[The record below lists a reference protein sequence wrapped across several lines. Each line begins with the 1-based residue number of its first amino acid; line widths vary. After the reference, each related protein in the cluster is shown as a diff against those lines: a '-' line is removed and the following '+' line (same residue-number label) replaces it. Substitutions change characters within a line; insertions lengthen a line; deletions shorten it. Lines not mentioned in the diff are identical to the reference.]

1 MKPDDLIALNEEI
14 AGMARAGLPLDQG
27 LAALAKEMGRGRLR
41 EVTSAIARDLKAGRT
56 LPEALERQSGK
67 VPPYYASLVAAGIRT
82 GRIGEVLASLTQYGR
97 AMANLRTIVID
108 ALFYPIVILIFA
120 FALLGFQLLYILPNF
135 EKIFADF
142 QMQLPFA
149 TEVLLSVGRHP
160 MELFF
165 DPLLAMIVAALVF
178 RWVLRSTVMGRGQW
192 GRLVYAI
199 PLIGTL
205 IRSARMASYTD
216 LLAILVD
223 HELPLPEA
231 FRLAGAATTDP
242 VMAASTRL
250 IERDLAEGVAL
261 ADALRNRGLV
271 PEWVA
276 WMTGLGERRGA
287 LGQTLHQVAETY
299 RRQVEMRAALLRSV
313 LPPFMI
319 FGTAGLFTAF
329 FVFGVMF
336 PVFKLLEGLMK

>member
-27 LAALAKEMGRGRLR
+27 LAALAREMGRGRLR
-41 EVTSAIARDLKAGRT
+41 SVTSAIANDLKAGRT
-56 LPEALERQSGK
+56 LPEALERQGTN
-67 VPPYYASLVAAGIRT
+67 VPPYYSSLVAAGIRT
-82 GRIGEVLASLTQYGR
+82 GRIGDVLASLTAYGR
-97 AMANLRTIVID
+97 AMANLRTIVLD
-108 ALFYPIVILIFA
+108 ALFYPAVILVFA
-120 FALLGFQLLYILPNF
+120 FALLGFQLLFILPNF
-135 EKIFADF
+135 EMIFRDF
-142 QMQLPFA
+142 QMQLPFV
-149 TEVLLSVGRHP
+149 TELLLSIGRHP

-165 DPLLAMIVAALVF
+165 DPLIAMIVALLVF
-178 RWVLRSTVMGRGQW
+178 RWVLRSTVAGRRQW
-192 GRLVYAI
+192 ARIVYAI

-223 HELPLPEA
+223 NELPLTEA

-250 IERDLAEGVAL
+250 IERDLVEGVTL

-276 WMTGLGERRGA
+276 WMTGLGERRGT
-287 LGQTLHQVAETY
+287 LGQTLHQIAETY
-299 RRQVEMRAALLRSV
+299 RRQVEMRASLLRSV
-313 LPPFMI
+313 YPPFLI
-319 FGTAGLFTAF
+319 LGTAGLFTAF

-336 PVFKLLEGLMK
+336 PLFKLLEALSK